1 MKKILLFDNG
11 STLTGDIEKVLTR
24 NNIAFQTV
32 KHDFNCDSLDEY
44 KGIIFSGSRD
54 AVYDGGRTVDI
65 KFIKNDIPK
74 LGICYGH
81 QLCNY
86 LLGGKVIKS
95 PNPEYDVSKEF
106 TIDVDNPIFEGMNK
120 KHNVCMFHYDE
131 VIELGEGFI
140 SLGHTDVCKNA
151 ASYNEQYKIYALQ
164 FHPESDKYNDYSDEY
179 YLNFNKICDNQ
190 KMA

>member
-11 STLTGDIEKVLTR
+11 STLTADIEKVLSR
-24 NNIAFQTV
+24 NNIVYQKV
-32 KHDFNCDSLDEY
+32 KHDFNCDNLDEY
-44 KGIIFSGSRD
+44 KGIVFSGSPD
-54 AVYDGGRTVDI
+54 AVYDGGRLIDI

-95 PNPEYDVSKEF
+95 NNPEYDVQKEI
-106 TIDVDNPIFEGMNK
+106 TITVDNPIFKGMNK
-120 KHNVCMFHYDE
+120 KHNVCMLHYDE

-140 SLGHTDVCKNA
+140 GLANTDVCKYA
-151 ASYNEQYKIYALQ
+151 ASYNEQYKIYSLQ
-164 FHPESDKYNDYSDEY
+164 FHPEASKYNDYCDEY
-179 YLNFNKICDNQ
+179 YLNFIDICEG
-190 KMA
+190 K